1 MNSLKSF
8 VTGFFLWGIL
18 GGISAQ
24 DKVLS
29 FSMPDGAGTLRLGV
43 IENNSSRWLDEKQT
57 QLHIDCQPLS
67 NTKGFILEI
76 ENKREDITLGWAF
89 GGCDATTPET
99 DIEPQYCKDNVFN
112 VEGTQVT
119 IYHGKVMQL
128 KVTNLIVPSAS
139 SIRLSDGHKQDTPLT
154 LLTSGKKTDAPV
166 LAGTWLIRKG
176 E

>member
-8 VTGFFLWGIL
+8 VTGFFVWGIL

-76 ENKREDITLGWAF
+76 ENKRRYYIGMGFRGMRCNRSRTRYSTSILQRQRFQCRRYTGYNLPRKSH
-89 GGCDATTPET
+89 ATKS
-99 DIEPQYCKDNVFN
+99 DQS
-112 VEGTQVT
+112 
-119 IYHGKVMQL
+119 H
-128 KVTNLIVPSAS
+128 S
-139 SIRLSDGHKQDTPLT
+139 SFSFFHSFIRRT
-154 LLTSGKKTDAPV
+154 
-166 LAGTWLIRKG
+166 
-176 E
+176 

>member
-8 VTGFFLWGIL
+8 VTGFFVWGIL

-76 ENKREDITLGWAF
+76 ENKREDIT
-89 GGCDATTPET
+89 
-99 DIEPQYCKDNVFN
+99 
-112 VEGTQVT
+112 
-119 IYHGKVMQL
+119 M
-128 KVTNLIVPSAS
+128 
-139 SIRLSDGHKQDTPLT
+139 R
-154 LLTSGKKTDAPV
+154 
-166 LAGTWLIRKG
+166 
-176 E
+176 

>member
-8 VTGFFLWGIL
+8 VTGFFVWGIL

-76 ENKREDITLGWAF
+76 EK
-89 GGCDATTPET
+89 
-99 DIEPQYCKDNVFN
+99 
-112 VEGTQVT
+112 
-119 IYHGKVMQL
+119 
-128 KVTNLIVPSAS
+128 
-139 SIRLSDGHKQDTPLT
+139 
-154 LLTSGKKTDAPV
+154 
-166 LAGTWLIRKG
+166 
-176 E
+176 

>member
-24 DKVLS
+24 NKVLS
-29 FSMPDGAGTLRLGV
+29 FSMPDESGTLRLGI

-89 GGCDATTPET
+89 GMRRNRSRIRYSTSILQRQRFQCRRYTG
-99 DIEPQYCKDNVFN
+99 Y
-112 VEGTQVT
+112 
-119 IYHGKVMQL
+119 
-128 KVTNLIVPSAS
+128 NLPRESHAIK
-139 SIRLSDGHKQDTPLT
+139 SDQSHC
-154 LLTSGKKTDAPV
+154 SFSFFHSF
-166 LAGTWLIRKG
+166 I
-176 E
+176 

>member
-8 VTGFFLWGIL
+8 VTGFFVWGIL

-24 DKVLS
+24 NKVLS

-89 GGCDATTPET
+89 GGCDAIAPESG
-99 DIEPQYCKDNVFN
+99 IQPQYCKDNVFN

-119 IYHGKVMQL
+119 IRKSYATKSDQSH
-128 KVTNLIVPSAS
+128 S
-139 SIRLSDGHKQDTPLT
+139 SFNFFHSFI
-154 LLTSGKKTDAPV
+154 
-166 LAGTWLIRKG
+166 
-176 E
+176 

>member
-8 VTGFFLWGIL
+8 VTGFFVWGIL

-89 GGCDATTPET
+89 GGCDAIAPEPG
-99 DIEPQYCKDNVFN
+99 IQPQYCKDNVFN

-119 IYHGKVMQL
+119 IYH
-128 KVTNLIVPSAS
+128 
-139 SIRLSDGHKQDTPLT
+139 
-154 LLTSGKKTDAPV
+154 
-166 LAGTWLIRKG
+166 
-176 E
+176 

>member
-8 VTGFFLWGIL
+8 VTGFFVWGIL

-24 DKVLS
+24 NKVLS

-76 ENKREDITLGWAF
+76 ENKREDITLGWLS
-89 GGCDATTPET
+89 GDAMQSLPN
-99 DIEPQYCKDNVFN
+99 QVFN
-112 VEGTQVT
+112 LD
-119 IYHGKVMQL
+119 I
-128 KVTNLIVPSAS
+128 A
-139 SIRLSDGHKQDTPLT
+139 
-154 LLTSGKKTDAPV
+154 KT
-166 LAGTWLIRKG
+166 TFSM
-176 E
+176 